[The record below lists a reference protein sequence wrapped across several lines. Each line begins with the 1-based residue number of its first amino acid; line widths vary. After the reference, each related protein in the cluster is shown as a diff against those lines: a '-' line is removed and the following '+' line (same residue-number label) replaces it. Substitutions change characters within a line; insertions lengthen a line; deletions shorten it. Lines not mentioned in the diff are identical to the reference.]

1 MENDKALNTVVNNLD
16 LLEFNSD
23 QKSNDEQ
30 FAILVAFI
38 DDLIRNDFNRLV
50 SILYRVDISEAK
62 LKQKLAENTDNKILA
77 AETIARLFIERE
89 EEKIISRAKYR
100 REQ

>member
-16 LLEFNSD
+16 LVELNSD

-30 FAILVAFI
+30 LAILVAFI
-38 DDLIRNDFNRLV
+38 DNLIRNDFNRLV

-62 LKQKLAENTDNKILA
+62 LKQKLAENIDHKVPA

-100 REQ
+100 RE

>member
-1 MENDKALNTVVNNLD
+1 MENDKALDTVVNNLD
-16 LLEFNSD
+16 LLKLNND
-23 QKSNDEQ
+23 QKSNAEQ

-50 SILYRVDISEAK
+50 SILYRVDISVSK
-62 LKQKLAENTDNKILA
+62 LKQKLAENTDNKIPA

>member
-16 LLEFNSD
+16 LVELNSD

-62 LKQKLAENTDNKILA
+62 LKKKLAENIDRKVPA

-89 EEKIISRAKYR
+89 EEKIISREKYR
-100 REQ
+100 RE

>member
-1 MENDKALNTVVNNLD
+1 MENDKALNIVVNNLD

-62 LKQKLAENTDNKILA
+62 LKQKLAENTDIKIPA
-77 AETIARLFIERE
+77 AETIARLFIARE

>member
-16 LLEFNSD
+16 LVEINSN
-23 QKSNDEQ
+23 QKSNAEQ

-50 SILYRVDISEAK
+50 SILYRVDISVSK
-62 LKQKLAENTDNKILA
+62 LKQKLAENTDNKIPA

>member
-1 MENDKALNTVVNNLD
+1 MENDKALNIVVNNLD
-16 LLEFNSD
+16 LLEFNRA
-23 QKSNDEQ
+23 QTSNDEQ

-62 LKQKLAENTDNKILA
+62 LKQELAEHTDNKVPA
-77 AETIARLFIERE
+77 AETIARLFIARE